1 MPTHPFASASPAVL
15 WREAL
20 RGNTLRVARAL
31 REGGPG
37 TRAHI
42 VSHTGLSR
50 PTVSAAVTE
59 LIDAGL
65 AAEESKEDA
74 PATGGRRAARVA
86 LTRAAGI
93 AAGVDVGRRHVRV
106 LLADLGSHVLTEL
119 EERLDRDADDHPVMV
134 LDHTASM
141 VDTALAEL
149 GASREDIVGLGLGV
163 PGPLTR
169 AGGLGSPTLLPAW
182 AHLAPAAELSGRL
195 GVPVVADNDA
205 NLGAL
210 GEQRWGAGRGASV
223 FVYVKLATG
232 VGAGLVFDG
241 NLFRGITGT
250 AGELGH
256 VTLDS
261 HGPVCRCGNRGCLEL
276 YVGGRALLDHVRHTH
291 PGLTGLRELT
301 TRAAE
306 GDAGLRRVLNDAG
319 GHLGIALGGLVNL
332 VNPEVIAVGGE
343 LGGAAD
349 LFLETLRTGL
359 SSTAMPAAAKAVQ
372 LTTAALGDR
381 ATALGGVA
389 LALTA

>member
-1 MPTHPFASASPAVL
+1 MPTHPSAPMPPAVL
-15 WREAL
+15 WRDGL

-37 TRAHI
+37 TRAQI

-50 PTVSAAVTE
+50 PTVSAAVAE
-59 LIDAGL
+59 LIDCGI

-93 AAGVDVGRRHVRV
+93 AAGVDIGRRHIRV
-106 LLADLGSHVLTEL
+106 LLADLGSRELTVLAEP
-119 EERLDRDADDHPVMV
+119 LDRDADDHPVMI
-134 LDHTASM
+134 LDATASM
-141 VDTALAEL
+141 VDTALASVH
-149 GASREDIVGLGLGV
+149 ASREDIVGVGMGI
-163 PGPLTR
+163 PGPLTH

-182 AHLAPAAELSGRL
+182 AHLSPANELSKRL
-195 GVPVVADNDA
+195 NVPVIADNDA

-241 NLFRGITGT
+241 RLFRGITGT

-276 YVGGRALLDHVRHTH
+276 YVGGRALLAHARHTH
-291 PGLTGLRELT
+291 PSLTSLGELT
-301 TRAAE
+301 AGAAE
-306 GDAGLRRVLNDAG
+306 GDPGLRRVLNDAG

-343 LGGAAD
+343 LGAAAG
-349 LFLETLRTGL
+349 LFLGPLRVGL
-359 SSTAMPAAAKAVQ
+359 SSTAMPAAGEAARV
-372 LTTAALGDR
+372 TTAVLGER

-389 LALTA
+389 LALTG